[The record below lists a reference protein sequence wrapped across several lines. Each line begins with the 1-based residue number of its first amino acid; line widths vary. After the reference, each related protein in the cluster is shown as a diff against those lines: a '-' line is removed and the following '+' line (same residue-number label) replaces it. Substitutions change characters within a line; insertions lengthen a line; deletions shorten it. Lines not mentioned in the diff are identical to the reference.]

1 MNRLQKLLERDQW
14 AELRTD
20 AQRIADISKNSDMEI
35 LAFNIKEAIK
45 KASEIYGIPSNSFTI
60 SEITRGR
67 NGMMGWL
74 KSPSRY
80 MVTLKPEAKDLLL
93 PQTDYNSLNALAQNK
108 NGSFRIIMR
117 KTGLHL
123 SINNPTG
130 LGTPISLA
138 QVEEHLSNMGIVN
151 YDKSLV
157 LQAFKKNGEP
167 VVIAPYVHS
176 SYDSTF
182 TVYTDKDNMVAY
194 FSYTAPKYAKDM
206 EAGDLSIATNN
217 AKIGRIP
224 EAEEVIEALKK
235 LGILYGIN
243 EKVIREILSNDLYN
257 VPLVVAEGI
266 VMENGEDGYIEYL
279 FPTGQDQIKY
289 AVMADGSVN
298 FKELNIIHNVQKG
311 DTLAIMHPPTPGSMG
326 KTLMGENIPPMPGKE
341 ISFNLG
347 ENVSISGD
355 GLRAIASDMG
365 QVYLKNNQICV
376 DPALEISGDVDLSVG
391 NIDFIGNVI
400 IKGNVDDGFT
410 VIAGGNVEIHGHIGK
425 SFISAEG
432 NIISHKGIQGRD
444 DAKIECRGNLFAKF
458 IERASLSVGQNI
470 VVSDYILHCSISCH
484 GNIIAIGGKR
494 PIIAGGQ
501 MRVQGSVY
509 AEQAGAESYIETN
522 IEVGYAFKAFRE
534 IAALEKVIQER
545 TERIELMKVELA
557 NLAGHIN
564 PRTAKLEQM
573 IFSLQEQQKKSEA
586 MLSVFHAEVK
596 ETQDASCLSLS
607 KRMMPGVRLRIGDAT
622 LDNTGEQGSAAF
634 IRKDKAITASA
645 YRTPHPTE
653 APPSLSKTDKRERKR

>member
-35 LAFNIKEAIK
+35 LAFTTKEAIK
-45 KASEIYGIPSNSFTI
+45 KASEIYGIPSSHFTI
-60 SEITRGR
+60 SEIAKGR
-67 NGMMGWL
+67 TGMMGWL

-80 MVTLKPEAKDLLL
+80 LVILKDEAKDLLT
-93 PQTDYNSLNALAQNK
+93 PQTDYNSLNELAQNK

-117 KTGLHL
+117 KAGLHL
-123 SINNPTG
+123 SVNNPTG
-130 LGTPISLA
+130 LGAPTSLA
-138 QVEEHLSNMGIVN
+138 QVEEALSKMGIVDYN
-151 YDKSLV
+151 KNLV
-157 LQAFKKNGEP
+157 QQAFHKNGEP

-176 SYDSTF
+176 SNDSTF
-182 TVYTDKDNMVAY
+182 TVHTDKTNMVAY
-194 FSYTAPKYAKDM
+194 FSYTAPKQ
-206 EAGDLSIATNN
+206 GDDISASEMSTTHQN

-224 EAEEVIEALKK
+224 EVAEVVGALQKI
-235 LGILYGIN
+235 GITFGIN
-243 EKVIREILSNDLYN
+243 EKVITEILDNDLYN
-257 VPLVVAEGI
+257 VPLVVAEGNP
-266 VMENGEDGYIEYL
+266 VEHGEDGYIEYL
-279 FPTGQDQIKY
+279 FPTGQEQIKY
-289 AVMADGSVN
+289 AVMSDGSVN

-311 DTLAIMHPPTPGSMG
+311 DTLAIMHPPTPGANG
-326 KTLMGENIPPMPGKE
+326 KTLMGENIPANPGKE
-341 ISFNLG
+341 VAFNLG

-355 GLRAIASDMG
+355 RLKAVAADMG

-444 DAKIECRGNLFAKF
+444 DAKIECRGSLFAKF

-484 GNIIAIGGKR
+484 GDIIAIGGKR
-494 PIIAGGQ
+494 PIVAGGM

-509 AEQAGAESYIETN
+509 ADQAGAESYIETN

-534 IAALEKVIQER
+534 IAALEKIVQER
-545 TERIELMKVELA
+545 EERIELMKTELA
-557 NLAGHIN
+557 HLAGHIN
-564 PRTAKLEQM
+564 PRTAKLDQM
-573 IFSLQEQQKKSEA
+573 IFSLQEQQKKSDIL
-586 MLSVFHAEVK
+586 LSRFRADVK
-596 ETQDASCLSLS
+596 ESQDAACLSLS
-607 KRMMPGVRLRIGDAT
+607 KRMMPGVRLRIGDT
-622 LDNTGEQGSAAF
+622 ILDNTGEQGSAAF
-634 IRKDKAITASA
+634 VRKDKAIVAAS
-645 YRTPHPTE
+645 YRTPHVTGEIPTM
-653 APPSLSKTDKRERKR
+653 AKSDNKGRKR